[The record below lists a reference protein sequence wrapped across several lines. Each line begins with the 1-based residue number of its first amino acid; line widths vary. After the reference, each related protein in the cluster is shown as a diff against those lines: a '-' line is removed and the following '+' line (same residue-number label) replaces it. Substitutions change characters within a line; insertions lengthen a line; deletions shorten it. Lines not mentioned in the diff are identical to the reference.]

1 MSGEATERRLPVTP
15 AFRAFKLVVVATAV
29 ALFTLMVGRDP
40 ASLLDP
46 ELLIW
51 VVLIGAVEMLPVP
64 STRGLELTLSMP
76 LLVAVCLLYP
86 PGMAGL
92 IGFAGSFDPREF
104 RGETSILQALF
115 NRSLSGLSTAAGAVC
130 AQLLTGGD
138 GSWLRLLAGA
148 AVGTVVLYG
157 ASLVLTMIGM
167 RLWLGMA
174 PGETMRRLLGASPI
188 DQLTSYFG
196 LGLSGVLAARAET
209 GWGIWAIVLVVAAI
223 LGARQ
228 MYFRNRALA
237 DQLAEQNN
245 LLTEQA
251 ERLGE
256 QNALQSRQAAQLER
270 LLAEVRDNE
279 ERFRA
284 LVQNASDVI
293 IVMLPDSTV
302 TYQTPSAERVFGY
315 GPRELVGTRLIDVLH
330 PDDRR
335 RALAWLAETARTE
348 GVMAPVEWRMRHP
361 RGLWQHVE
369 VIGSNLVDDRRVGG
383 IVLTIRSIEERR
395 ALTEQ
400 LRHQAFH
407 DALTGLAN
415 RSLFRD
421 RVGHALSRRR
431 SAESASVAVMLLDLD
446 DFKLVNDSMGHQ
458 AGDRLLVTV
467 AERLRACLRPMDTAA
482 RLGGDEFAVLLED
495 VRGVEGAIEV
505 AERIIDLLRLPVLL
519 GGNEVFVHAS
529 VGIATNGEGTGTED
543 LLRDADLAMYA
554 AKAKGKGSYEVFR
567 PSLHAATMERMQL
580 TADLQQAIDRGQ
592 LVVHFQPIVDLV
604 DGGVAGLEALLR
616 WRHPERGLLPPDA
629 FVPLAEDSGLI
640 VPIGQWVLAEA
651 CKHANH
657 WAAANADAPT
667 WVSVNLSARQLA
679 QPDLVDQ
686 VRRMLADQG
695 LPPQLLVLELTE
707 SLLMQDT
714 EATIAKLH
722 DLKAVG
728 VRLAIDDFGTGYS
741 SLSYLRRFPV
751 DILKV
756 GKSFI
761 DGLVGKPGE
770 GALAEAII
778 NLGHTLQLA
787 TVAEGVAS
795 AEQASKLRALAC
807 RYAQGFYFFEPLPPE
822 EVERTLAE
830 APSAPWPSSAAAAG
844 D

>member
-1 MSGEATERRLPVTP
+1 MSEDTEQRPPTP
-15 AFRAFKLVVVATAV
+15 RNAVVYLMAVVAVTAAV
-29 ALFTLMVGRDP
+29 LALMLGSDP
-40 ASLLDP
+40 SSLLEP
-46 ELLIW
+46 ELVIW
-51 VVLIGAVEMLPVP
+51 VILIGAVELLPVS
-64 STRGLELTLSMP
+64 STRNVELTLSMP
-76 LLVAVCLLYP
+76 LLVAVTLLYP
-86 PGMAGL
+86 PGVAGL
-92 IGFAGSFDPREF
+92 VGFAGSFDPREF
-104 RGETSILQALF
+104 RRQVQLLHTLF
-115 NRSLSGLSTAAGAVC
+115 NRAQSGLATVAAAWS
-130 AQLLTGGD
+130 AQAIAD
-138 GSWLRLLAGA
+138 ADSSWLRLLTAT
-148 AVGTVVLYG
+148 AVATVVLYVVS
-157 ASLVLTMIGM
+157 AILTLISL
-167 RLWLGMA
+167 RLQLGMA
-174 PGETMRRLLGASPI
+174 PRETLRLLLGASPV
-188 DQLTSYFG
+188 DQLASYFG
-196 LGLSGVLAARAET
+196 LGLAGALAAKAT
-209 GWGIWAIVLVVAAI
+209 ASWGIWAIALVMAAI

-251 ERLGE
+251 KRLGE

-315 GPRELVGTRLIDVLH
+315 GPRELVGSKLVDVLH

-335 RALAWLAETARTE
+335 RALGWLGETAKAE
-348 GVMAPVEWRMRHP
+348 GVTAPVEWRMRHP

-421 RVGHALSRRR
+421 RVGHALNRRR
-431 SAESASVAVMLLDLD
+431 SAGSASVAVMLLDLD

-686 VRRMLADQG
+686 VRWMLAEQG

-787 TVAEGVAS
+787 TVAEGVAG

-822 EVERTLAE
+822 AVERTLAD